1 MNPFCELTVGCEN
14 FKEGNMPG
22 CPSCNHA
29 ARKAAKVKI
38 QVVTPVKKVTQKRAD
53 ELSKYPSLKR
63 QYINVKKYCEVRL
76 IGCQNIATQ
85 IHHCSISAKNFLNTD
100 TWLAVCTNCH
110 HDLEN
115 TSSEERRKRG
125 WLTD

>member
-1 MNPFCELTVGCEN
+1 MFCELTPGCEN

-38 QVVTPVKKVTQKRAD
+38 QVVTPVKKITPKRAD
-53 ELSKYPSLKR
+53 ELSKYPNLKR
-63 QYINVKKYCEVRL
+63 QYISVHPTCEVVL
-76 IGCQNIATQ
+76 TGCTVKATE
-85 IHHCSISAKNFLNTD
+85 IHHCSLSAKNFLNTD
-100 TWLAVCTNCH
+100 TWLGVCSNCH
-110 HDLEN
+110 RSLEN
-115 TSSEERRKRG
+115 MPSEQRRHLG

>member
-1 MNPFCELTVGCEN
+1 MYCELTEGCEN

-29 ARKAAKVKI
+29 ARKASKVKVK
-38 QVVTPVKKVTQKRAD
+38 VVTPVKKMTQKKAD
-53 ELSKYPSLKR
+53 ELAKYPGLKR
-63 QYINVKKYCEVRL
+63 QYIAVHPICEVVL
-76 IGCQNIATQ
+76 TGCTFNSIQ

-100 TWLAVCTNCH
+100 TWLAVCPNCH
-110 HDLEN
+110 KFVEDMPAEK
-115 TSSEERRKRG
+115 RRELG